1 MRWVFLALVLAALVQ
16 LPKPAVAQQPS
27 PAGAPNP
34 IPLSQLLA
42 AGFEI
47 KGAVLA
53 GMLVQKGTLAYIC
66 TTAQR
71 ERPVAWSCFPLHR

>member
-1 MRWVFLALVLAALVQ
+1 MRWVSLALLLVVQ
-16 LPKPAVAQQPS
+16 LPMPVAAQQPS
-27 PAGAPNP
+27 PTGVPNP

-66 TTAQR
+66 TTTQR
-71 ERPVAWSCFPLHR
+71 ERPIAWACFPLHR

>member
-1 MRWVFLALVLAALVQ
+1 MRWMIPVMVLVALMDHPRPSA
-16 LPKPAVAQQPS
+16 AQQPS
-27 PAGAPNP
+27 PAAATP

-42 AGFEI
+42 SGFEI

-53 GMLVQKGTLAYIC
+53 GILVQRGPLAYIC

>member
-1 MRWVFLALVLAALVQ
+1 MRWVIPVMVLVALMDHPRPSA
-16 LPKPAVAQQPS
+16 AQQPS
-27 PAGAPNP
+27 QGAAAAP

-42 AGFEI
+42 SGFEI

-53 GMLVQKGTLAYIC
+53 GILVQRGPLAYIC

-71 ERPVAWSCFPLHR
+71 ERPVDWSCFPLHR